1 MLRNYLLIALRNLLK
16 NKVYT
21 TINAVGLSVAF
32 GSCLLLFLTAAHEFS
47 FDTFHENRNSIF
59 RLYFHTST
67 ARGVEKSSSMP
78 APLKPA
84 LEKELEEVKYVV
96 RQNGGSCLIRYGD
109 KELGQSIRFTDPDF
123 FRMFTFPLRQGNPQ
137 TVLSDLSSTVLNEK
151 VAKNLFGTE
160 NPVGK
165 QILLKFSDEWK
176 GFTVSG
182 VVSDFP
188 DASSIQYSV
197 LVRFENNPDY
207 QNAKDRWDNS
217 FHVTY
222 VQLKDNVKAEVFE
235 KKLQAFT
242 AKYFAGSIQN
252 LKRDGAVP
260 DERGQLMSLRLISLP
275 DLHFDP
281 EVGGDN
287 AGPVNRTFPVMLV
300 VISFF
305 ILLIAGINFVNLTV
319 ARSMTRAREV
329 GMRKVLGA
337 SRNQIIGQFWGEAFI
352 ICLLALI
359 VGGGV
364 AYMVLPEYKASFR
377 FSLSLELLRSPVTIS
392 LLLAAFLLVTLLA
405 GGYPAWLMTRYQT
418 VQVLKGKVSTSRRN
432 PLRNILVTTQFAIA
446 TLLIGCTLV
455 AWQQI
460 SYLRSK
466 PLGFNEEQVVSIP
479 VGKELSGAKALEL
492 MRDKLAQQP
501 RVLNVTGTYRNF
513 GMGLDNSQVTS
524 VMGFDYK
531 DRSVSSFWI
540 RVDYDFLATMDV
552 PLLKGRDFSPDFP
565 ADSARSVIINET
577 MAKQLGEKEAV
588 GALLPLEEGKPPL
601 QVIGVI
607 KDFHFQSLHSS
618 INSLTL
624 VLDPDWPIHYILVK
638 VSADNLPATMDIL
651 RQAWQEVAPKTEFK
665 GSFLDENTNRQYEDE
680 ERLSRIFITAA
691 GLAILISCMGLFAMS
706 VLVMAQR
713 TREIG
718 IRKVLGA
725 GVGHLVGLLSAGF
738 LKMVGIAILIATPV
752 VWYAMQKWLQGFAYK
767 IDVGWWMLVLAGAIA
782 AFVALVTVSIQALK
796 AATANPVD
804 SLRSE

>member
-1 MLRNYLLIALRNLLK
+1 MLRNYLKIALRNLFK

-32 GSCLLLFLTAAHEFS
+32 GSCMLLFLTAAHEFG
-47 FDTFHENRNSIF
+47 FDAFHENRDRIH
-59 RLYFHTST
+59 RLYFQTNT
-67 ARGVEKSSSMP
+67 TRGVEKSSMMP

-84 LEKELEEVKYVV
+84 LEKEFPELQYVV
-96 RQNGGSCLIRYGD
+96 RQNGGDCLIRYGD
-109 KELGQSIRFTDPDF
+109 KELSQSIKFTDPDF
-123 FRMFTFPLRQGNPQ
+123 FRMFSLPLRQGNPQ
-137 TVLSDLSSTVLNEK
+137 TVLADLSSTVLNEK
-151 VAKNLFGTE
+151 VARKLFGDE
-160 NPVGK
+160 NPVGR
-165 QILLKFSDEWK
+165 QVQMKFAGEWQT
-176 GFTVSG
+176 FTVSG
-182 VVSDFP
+182 VAEDFP
-188 DASSIQYSV
+188 DQSSIQYSV
-197 LVRFENNPDY
+197 LVRFENNPGY
-207 QNAKDRWDNS
+207 QSSKDRWDNH

-222 VQLKDNVKAEVFE
+222 VQLKDNVKVEVFE
-235 KKLQAFT
+235 RKLQAFSK
-242 AKYFAGSIQN
+242 KYFAGSIQN

-260 DERGQLMSLRLISLP
+260 DERGELMSLRLVSLP
-275 DLHFDP
+275 DLHFDT

-287 AGPVNRTFPVMLV
+287 VGPVNRTFPVMLV
-300 VISFF
+300 TISFF

-337 SRNQIIGQFWGEAFI
+337 SRNQIIWQFWGEAFI

-359 VGGGV
+359 VGGSL

-377 FSLSLELLRSPVTIS
+377 FSLSLDLLREPATLV
-392 LLLAAFLLVTLLA
+392 LLLAGFLLVTLLA

-432 PLRNILVTTQFAIA
+432 PLRNVLVTTQFAIA

-455 AWQQI
+455 AWQQMG
-460 SYLRSK
+460 YLRSK
-466 PLGFNEEQVVSIP
+466 PLGFNEQQVVSIP

-492 MRDKLAQQP
+492 MRDKLARQP

-513 GMGLDNSQVTS
+513 GLGLDHSQVTS
-524 VMGFDYK
+524 VIGFDYK
-531 DRSVSSFWI
+531 DRSVSSYWI
-540 RVDYDFLATMDV
+540 RVDYDFLATMDI
-552 PLLKGRDFSPDFP
+552 PLLAGRDFSPAFP
-565 ADSARSVIINET
+565 SDSAQSVIINEA
-577 MAKQLGEKEAV
+577 MARQLGEKEPI
-588 GALLPLEEGKPPL
+588 GTLLPVDDGKPPL
-601 QVIGVI
+601 QVIGVM

-624 VLDPDWPIHYILVK
+624 VLDPDWPVHYILVK
-638 VSADNLPATMDIL
+638 VSPDNLPATMDML
-651 RQAWQEVAPKTEFK
+651 RQAWKEVAPKTEFR

-691 GLAILISCMGLFAMS
+691 GLAILISCMGLFAMA

-725 GVGHLVGLLSAGF
+725 SVGSLISLLSGSF
-738 LKMVGIAILIATPV
+738 LRLVLVALVLATPV
-752 VWYAMQKWLQGFAYK
+752 AWYAMHQWLQDFAYK
-767 IDVGWWMLVLAGAIA
+767 TDIHWWTFAVAGALSLLIA
-782 AFVALVTVSIQALK
+782 LLTVSYQAIR
-796 AATANPVD
+796 AALANPVE

>member
-1 MLRNYLLIALRNLLK
+1 
-16 NKVYT
+16 
-21 TINAVGLSVAF
+21 
-32 GSCLLLFLTAAHEFS
+32 
-47 FDTFHENRNSIF
+47 
-59 RLYFHTST
+59 
-67 ARGVEKSSSMP
+67 
-78 APLKPA
+78 
-84 LEKELEEVKYVV
+84 
-96 RQNGGSCLIRYGD
+96 
-109 KELGQSIRFTDPDF
+109 
-123 FRMFTFPLRQGNPQ
+123 
-137 TVLSDLSSTVLNEK
+137 
-151 VAKNLFGTE
+151 
-160 NPVGK
+160 
-165 QILLKFSDEWK
+165 
-176 GFTVSG
+176 
-182 VVSDFP
+182 
-188 DASSIQYSV
+188 
-197 LVRFENNPDY
+197 
-207 QNAKDRWDNS
+207 
-217 FHVTY
+217 
-222 VQLKDNVKAEVFE
+222 
-235 KKLQAFT
+235 
-242 AKYFAGSIQN
+242 
-252 LKRDGAVP
+252 
-260 DERGQLMSLRLISLP
+260 
-275 DLHFDP
+275 
-281 EVGGDN
+281 
-287 AGPVNRTFPVMLV
+287 
-300 VISFF
+300 
-305 ILLIAGINFVNLTV
+305 
-319 ARSMTRAREV
+319 
-329 GMRKVLGA
+329 
-337 SRNQIIGQFWGEAFI
+337 
-352 ICLLALI
+352 
-359 VGGGV
+359 
-364 AYMVLPEYKASFR
+364 
-377 FSLSLELLRSPVTIS
+377 
-392 LLLAAFLLVTLLA
+392 
-405 GGYPAWLMTRYQT
+405 
-418 VQVLKGKVSTSRRN
+418 
-432 PLRNILVTTQFAIA
+432 
-446 TLLIGCTLV
+446 
-455 AWQQI
+455 
-460 SYLRSK
+460 
-466 PLGFNEEQVVSIP
+466 